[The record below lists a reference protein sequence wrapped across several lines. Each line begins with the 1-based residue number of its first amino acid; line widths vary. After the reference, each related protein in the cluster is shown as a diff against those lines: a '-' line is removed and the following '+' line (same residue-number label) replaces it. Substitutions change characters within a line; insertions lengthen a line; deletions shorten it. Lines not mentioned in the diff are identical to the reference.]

1 MPALMQFLIASS
13 RNHNNTPVPKTKPLP
28 DEGEDSHIDGDSQA
42 ARHASIKPHLQLPS
56 QASQAMTDEEKWARG
71 LDWTESKSE
80 SHGYDKKEEQ
90 YLDSFHTK
98 IITLTSGKQLDS
110 HVALQLL
117 CASAIL
123 RQDVVAEDGPEGD
136 HEQSILPTVPPAD
149 VSASPDPLSAPVD
162 SKEDKQVIKNAM
174 SSVDLDDIAT
184 DDKDNEANQ
193 QLHGAIRADGNAKHD
208 LSSESTAKD
217 EDSDW
222 EADERHLL
230 KLEQL
235 SREILAGNYD
245 LDHHAATPPLEFPS
259 SLEDDGDEAVDVFDL
274 TEISHTKTKK
284 KPTCHLAKFTG
295 TSPVGLDNEEN
306 PCNAEQ
312 SSQSFKHGRLPLEAI
327 RKAQALGMKTT
338 QEAHTI
344 AMQYGKTP
352 TSIMATAGLTTKATR
367 AKSVWNMHQAWY
379 AHTNPKTSEA
389 ATCCIMVLT
398 KMKKIWD
405 EIHEYW
411 KESVSGTKDMSS
423 KAMVGHV
430 MTCRDLFTQAAQ
442 TWCNVED
449 IHIFGCVIYGG
460 NDEAA
465 HQAQGIFAGSPI
477 CMELAS
483 KRQTDIT
490 RLLDYL
496 ATIVKYKILDPGV
509 SVVLPDFGAL
519 S

>member
-56 QASQAMTDEEKWARG
+56 QASQAMTDEEKC
-71 LDWTESKSE
+71 EVQVYPQSE

-312 SSQSFKHGRLPLEAI
+312 SSQSFKHDEVGIMTAQRNIPW
-327 RKAQALGMKTT
+327 KALLNLL
-338 QEAHTI
+338 
-344 AMQYGKTP
+344 Y
-352 TSIMATAGLTTKATR
+352 
-367 AKSVWNMHQAWY
+367 MHQYTIVNWPA
-379 AHTNPKTSEA
+379 AVPAVGLDFNIKGFSADELHALTVPFLKEQMGADFHSE
-389 ATCCIMVLT
+389 V
-398 KMKKIWD
+398 
-405 EIHEYW
+405 H
-411 KESVSGTKDMSS
+411 
-423 KAMVGHV
+423 
-430 MTCRDLFTQAAQ
+430 
-442 TWCNVED
+442 VED
-449 IHIFGCVIYGG
+449 EGDDSLV
-460 NDEAA
+460 
-465 HQAQGIFAGSPI
+465 PVP
-477 CMELAS
+477 MAS
-483 KRQTDIT
+483 FDLREWTPERAI
-490 RLLDYL
+490 
-496 ATIVKYKILDPGV
+496 
-509 SVVLPDFGAL
+509 
-519 S
+519 